1 MIIDKTFPR
10 KGTTSMKTTNGPI
23 VIQGE
28 DSIRT
33 QYTTPEPSVKI
44 LKRPSRENK
53 DEYANNDILIVNG
66 DVKSNR
72 QPVRTLQQRQ
82 LDYAEAR
89 LRILGEA
96 KSPEDE
102 LDERLSKM
110 NLNSASVM
118 LLRPCDVVNIV
129 RHPKGPDGTKGFNLK
144 R

>member
-1 MIIDKTFPR
+1 MSR
-10 KGTTSMKTTNGPI
+10 NNGPI
-23 VIQGE
+23 IVQGE

-33 QYTTPEPSVKI
+33 QYAPPEPSVKI
-44 LKRPSRENK
+44 LKRPTK
-53 DEYANNDILIVNG
+53 DMKDNSSNSDSITLLNG
-66 DVKSNR
+66 ESKGNR
-72 QPVRTLQQRQ
+72 QPVKTLQQRQ

-102 LDERLSKM
+102 LDDKLDKM
-110 NLNSASVM
+110 NLNPTGVM

-129 RHPKGPDGTKGFNLK
+129 RYPRGPDGTKGFNLK